1 MRAGFYIRR
10 WIRRPAI
17 PPPSFSAA
25 GFYRGTGVEG
35 GGFRGLKLGGG
46 IAGAGFYRGTG
57 VEGGVS
63 GVEGGFLHPPPPSIS
78 SGAGSAAQL
87 YRRPATARRVSPRH
101 GG

>member
-35 GGFRGLKLGGG
+35 GGFRGLK
-46 IAGAGFYRGTG
+46 
-57 VEGGVS
+57 
-63 GVEGGFLHPPPPSIS
+63 
-78 SGAGSAAQL
+78 
-87 YRRPATARRVSPRH
+87 PAE
-101 GG
+101 